1 MADRARPTPLD
12 SAERLADPI
21 AMEVFSSR
29 LMSIVDDMLNTLVRA
44 SFSTNIK
51 ERRDCTVGLFDAQG
65 RILAQTDHAP
75 LHLGSLLGAIESLRA
90 EIDPADMN
98 EGDAFVCNDPYL
110 AGGTH
115 LPDITVVT
123 PVFHDGALAF
133 YTACIAH
140 HADVGGS
147 VPGSISGGA
156 TSIFQEGIRIP
167 LCRIR
172 RRGETD
178 ESLIRLI
185 ATNTRDPEERRLD
198 LGVQLA
204 SNDHGAVTARL
215 LLDHMGA
222 ETTRRAIEDLLSY
235 TSRRLAGRI
244 AELPDGESTHVAFM
258 DDDGLGG
265 DPVRIVA
272 TARVAGTR
280 LDVDFGGSS
289 GEARGA
295 MNVPFSALRAT
306 VYYVVKTLLDP
317 GLMPNHGLFAPVHIA
332 APQGTI
338 VRPRHPAAVGAR
350 SITANK
356 IARAVIGALGALLSP
371 DRGLAAGQDSV
382 PAICFSGTRPE
393 GGGQFVY
400 LETVGGGAGATP
412 LTDGMDGVQ
421 VHMTNTSNLPIEAL
435 EHEYG
440 LMVDDYALIP
450 DSGGAGAH
458 RGGLGIARQVRAVT
472 DGIVFSARSDG
483 HVFPAPGLKGGRE
496 GRTARLIRNP
506 GTDREETLSSKVAG
520 ITLAPGESVRI
531 ETPGGG
537 GYGAPKAREPHLLAA
552 DVRGGKVSVSAA
564 ETDYS
569 ENLLRA
575 ALKKSVVQSFDD
587 TLL

>member
-1 MADRARPTPLD
+1 MVDQTRPPALGT
-12 SAERLADPI
+12 AEHLANPI
-21 AMEVFSSR
+21 AMAVFSSR

-75 LHLGSLLGAIESLRA
+75 VHLGSLLGAIESLRA

-115 LPDITVVT
+115 LPDITVVA
-123 PVFHDGALAF
+123 PVFHDGTLAF

-140 HADVGGS
+140 HSDVGGL

-167 LCRIR
+167 LCRVR
-172 RRGETD
+172 RGGETD
-178 ESLIRLI
+178 QGLIRLI
-185 ATNTRDPEERRLD
+185 AANTRDPEERRLD

-204 SNDHGAVTARL
+204 TIDRGAAMARH

-222 ETTRRAIEDLLSY
+222 ATTHRAIEDLLSY
-235 TSRRLAGRI
+235 TARRLAGRI
-244 AELPDGESTHVAFM
+244 AALPDGESTHVAFM

-272 TARVAGTR
+272 TARIAGTR

-317 GLMPNHGLFAPVHIA
+317 GLMPNQGMFAPVRIA
-332 APQGTI
+332 APQGSI

-350 SITANK
+350 TITANK
-356 IARAVIGALGALLSP
+356 IARAVIGALGELLPP

-382 PAICFSGTRPE
+382 PAMCFSGTRPE

-412 LTDGMDGVQ
+412 RADGMDGVQ

-440 LMVDDYALIP
+440 LMIDEYALIP
-450 DSGGAGAH
+450 DSGGVGTH
-458 RGGLGIARQVRAVT
+458 RGGLGIARQVRAAT
-472 DGIVFSARSDG
+472 EGIVFSARSDG

-506 GTDREETLSSKVAG
+506 GTDREEALSSKVAG
-520 ITLAPGESVRI
+520 ITLSAGESVRI

-537 GYGAPKAREPHLLAA
+537 GYGSPDAREPRLLAA
-552 DVRGGKVSVSAA
+552 DLRGGKVSVSAA
-564 ETDYS
+564 ERDYGRD
-569 ENLLRA
+569 LVRA
-575 ALKKSVVQSFDD
+575 ALKK
-587 TLL
+587 

>member
-1 MADRARPTPLD
+1 MVDQTRPPALGTV
-12 SAERLADPI
+12 EHLANPI
-21 AMEVFSSR
+21 AMAVFSSR

-75 LHLGSLLGAIESLRA
+75 VHLGSLLGAIESLRA

-115 LPDITVVT
+115 LPDITVVA
-123 PVFHDGALAF
+123 PVFHDGTLAF

-140 HADVGGS
+140 HSDVGGL

-167 LCRIR
+167 LCRVR
-172 RRGETD
+172 RGGETD
-178 ESLIRLI
+178 QGLIRLI
-185 ATNTRDPEERRLD
+185 AANTRDPEERRLD

-204 SNDHGAVTARL
+204 TIDRGAAMARH

-222 ETTRRAIEDLLSY
+222 ATTHRAIEDLLSY
-235 TSRRLAGRI
+235 TARRLAGRI
-244 AELPDGESTHVAFM
+244 AALPDGESTHVAFM

-272 TARVAGTR
+272 TARIAGPR

-317 GLMPNHGLFAPVHIA
+317 GLMPNQGMFAPVRIA
-332 APQGTI
+332 APQGSI

-350 SITANK
+350 TITANK
-356 IARAVIGALGALLSP
+356 IARAVIGALGELLPP

-382 PAICFSGTRPE
+382 PAMCFSGTRPE

-412 LTDGMDGVQ
+412 RADGMDGVQ

-440 LMVDDYALIP
+440 LMIDEYALIP
-450 DSGGAGAH
+450 DSGGVGTH
-458 RGGLGIARQVRAVT
+458 RGGLGIARQVRAAT
-472 DGIVFSARSDG
+472 EGIVFSARSDG

-506 GTDREETLSSKVAG
+506 GTDREEALSSKVAG
-520 ITLAPGESVRI
+520 ITLSAGESVRI

-537 GYGAPKAREPHLLAA
+537 GYGSPDAREPRLLAA
-552 DVRGGKVSVSAA
+552 DLRGGKVSVSAA
-564 ETDYS
+564 ERDYGRD
-569 ENLLRA
+569 LVRA
-575 ALKKSVVQSFDD
+575 ALKK
-587 TLL
+587 

>member
-1 MADRARPTPLD
+1 MTADRARPTPREP
-12 SAERLADPI
+12 AQRLADPI

-51 ERRDCTVGLFDAQG
+51 ERRDCTVGLFDARG

-75 LHLGSLLGAIESLRA
+75 IHLGSLLGAIESLRA
-90 EIDPADMN
+90 EIDPAGMA

-178 ESLIRLI
+178 ESLVRLI

-204 SNDHGAVTARL
+204 SNDHGAAMARL
-215 LLDHMGA
+215 LLEHMGA
-222 ETTRRAIEDLLSY
+222 ETARRAIDDLLRY
-235 TSRRLAGRI
+235 TGRRLAGRI
-244 AELPDGESTHVAFM
+244 AALPDGESTHAAFM

-272 TARVAGTR
+272 TARVAGSR

-295 MNVPFSALRAT
+295 MNMPYSALRAT

-317 GLMPNHGLFAPVHIA
+317 GLMPNQGLFAPVRIA
-332 APQGTI
+332 APEGTI

-356 IARAVIGALGALLSP
+356 VARAVIGALGALLPP

-382 PAICFSGTRPE
+382 PAICFSGMRP
-393 GGGQFVY
+393 GGGGPFVY

-412 LTDGMDGVQ
+412 HGDGMDGVQ

-435 EHEYG
+435 EQEYG
-440 LMVDDYALIP
+440 LMVDEYALIP

-483 HVFPAPGLKGGRE
+483 HVFPAPGLEGGKE

-506 GTDREETLSSKVAG
+506 GSDREETLSSKIAG
-520 ITLAPGESVRI
+520 IALAPGESVRI

-537 GYGAPKAREPHLLAA
+537 GHGAPEERMPHLLAA
-552 DVRGGKVSVSAA
+552 DVRGGKVSMPAA
-564 ETDYS
+564 ETDYGAS
-569 ENLLRA
+569 LLRA
-575 ALKKSVVQSFDD
+575 ALKK
-587 TLL
+587 

>member
-1 MADRARPTPLD
+1 
-12 SAERLADPI
+12 
-21 AMEVFSSR
+21 MEVFSSR
-29 LMSIVDDMLNTLVRA
+29 LMSIVDDMLNILVRA

-51 ERRDCTVGLFDAQG
+51 ERRDCTVGLFDAEG

-75 LHLGSLLGAIESLRA
+75 LHLGSLLGAVESLRA
-90 EIDPADMN
+90 EVDPADM
-98 EGDAFVCNDPYL
+98 EDGDAFVCNDPYV

-115 LPDITVVT
+115 LPR
-123 PVFHDGALAF
+123 
-133 YTACIAH
+133 H
-140 HADVGGS
+140 HRRHAGLPQGRPCLLHRLHRAPLRCRR
-147 VPGSISGGA
+147 PGSGVNQRRCNEHL
-156 TSIFQEGIRIP
+156 QEGIRIP

-178 ESLIRLI
+178 DGLIRLI
-185 ATNTRDPEERRLD
+185 ATNTRDSEERRLD

-204 SNDHGAVTARL
+204 SNDHGAAMARL

-222 ETTRRAIEDLLSY
+222 ETTRRAIEDLLRY
-235 TSRRLAGRI
+235 TARRLGGRI
-244 AELPDGESTHVAFM
+244 AALPDGESSHVAFM

-272 TARVAGTR
+272 TARIAGSR
-280 LDVDFGGSS
+280 LDVDFEGSS

-295 MNVPFSALRAT
+295 MNVPYSALRAT

-317 GLMPNHGLFAPVHIA
+317 ALMPNQGLFAPVRIA
-332 APQGTI
+332 APEGSI

-356 IARAVIGALGALLSP
+356 IARAVIGALGALLPP
-371 DRGLAAGQDSV
+371 DRGLAAGQDVV
-382 PAICFSGTRPE
+382 PATCFSGTRP
-393 GGGQFVY
+393 GGGGPFVY

-412 LTDGMDGVQ
+412 HADGMDGVQ

-440 LMVDDYALIP
+440 LMVDEYALIP

-472 DGIVFSARSDG
+472 EGIVFSARSDG
-483 HVFPAPGLKGGRE
+483 HDFPAPGLEGGEE
-496 GRTARLIRNP
+496 GRSARLIRNP
-506 GTDREETLSSKVAG
+506 GTDREETLPSKIAG
-520 ITLAPGESVRI
+520 TSLAPGESVRI

-537 GYGAPKAREPHLLAA
+537 GHGAPAAREPQLLAA
-552 DVRGGKVSVSAA
+552 DLRNGKVSPLAA
-564 ETDYS
+564 EADYGRD
-569 ENLLRA
+569 LVHA
-575 ALKKSVVQSFDD
+575 ALRE
-587 TLL
+587 

>member
-1 MADRARPTPLD
+1 MVDQTRPPALGT
-12 SAERLADPI
+12 AEHLANPI
-21 AMEVFSSR
+21 AMAVFSSR

-75 LHLGSLLGAIESLRA
+75 VHLGSLLGAIESLRA

-115 LPDITVVT
+115 LPDITVVA
-123 PVFHDGALAF
+123 PVFHDGTLAF

-140 HADVGGS
+140 HSDVGGL

-167 LCRIR
+167 LCRVR
-172 RRGETD
+172 RGGETD
-178 ESLIRLI
+178 QGLIRLI
-185 ATNTRDPEERRLD
+185 AANTRDPEERRLD

-204 SNDHGAVTARL
+204 TIDRGAAMARH

-222 ETTRRAIEDLLSY
+222 ATTHRAIEDLLSY
-235 TSRRLAGRI
+235 TARRLAGRI
-244 AELPDGESTHVAFM
+244 AALPDGESTHVAFM

-272 TARVAGTR
+272 TARIAGTR

-317 GLMPNHGLFAPVHIA
+317 GLMPNQGMFAPVRIA
-332 APQGTI
+332 APQGSI

-350 SITANK
+350 TITANK
-356 IARAVIGALGALLSP
+356 IARAVIGALGELLPP

-382 PAICFSGTRPE
+382 PAMCFSGTRPE

-412 LTDGMDGVQ
+412 RADGMDGVQ

-440 LMVDDYALIP
+440 LMIDEYALIP
-450 DSGGAGAH
+450 DSGGVGTH
-458 RGGLGIARQVRAVT
+458 RGGLGIARQVRAAT
-472 DGIVFSARSDG
+472 EGIVLSARSDG

-506 GTDREETLSSKVAG
+506 GTDREEALSSKVAG
-520 ITLAPGESVRI
+520 ITLSAGESVRI

-537 GYGAPKAREPHLLAA
+537 GYGSPDAREPRLLAA
-552 DVRGGKVSVSAA
+552 DLRGGKVSVSAA
-564 ETDYS
+564 ERDYGRD
-569 ENLLRA
+569 LVRA
-575 ALKKSVVQSFDD
+575 ALKK
-587 TLL
+587 

>member
-1 MADRARPTPLD
+1 MVDQTRPPALGT
-12 SAERLADPI
+12 AEHLANPI
-21 AMEVFSSR
+21 AMAVFSSR

-75 LHLGSLLGAIESLRA
+75 VHLGSLLGAIESLRA

-115 LPDITVVT
+115 LPDITVVA
-123 PVFHDGALAF
+123 PVFHDGTLAF

-140 HADVGGS
+140 HSDVGGL

-167 LCRIR
+167 LCRVR
-172 RRGETD
+172 RGGETD
-178 ESLIRLI
+178 QGLIRLI
-185 ATNTRDPEERRLD
+185 AANTRDPEERRLD

-204 SNDHGAVTARL
+204 TIDRGAAMARH

-222 ETTRRAIEDLLSY
+222 ATTHRAIEDLLSY
-235 TSRRLAGRI
+235 TARRLAGRI
-244 AELPDGESTHVAFM
+244 AALPDGESTHVAFM

-272 TARVAGTR
+272 TARIAGTR
-280 LDVDFGGSS
+280 LYVDFGGSS

-317 GLMPNHGLFAPVHIA
+317 GLMPNQGMFAPVRIA
-332 APQGTI
+332 APQGSI

-350 SITANK
+350 TITANK
-356 IARAVIGALGALLSP
+356 IARAVIGALGELLPP

-382 PAICFSGTRPE
+382 PAMCFSGTRPE

-412 LTDGMDGVQ
+412 RADGMDGVQ

-440 LMVDDYALIP
+440 LMIDEYALIP
-450 DSGGAGAH
+450 DSGGVGTH
-458 RGGLGIARQVRAVT
+458 RGGLGIARQVRAAT
-472 DGIVFSARSDG
+472 EGIVFSARSDG

-506 GTDREETLSSKVAG
+506 GTDREEALSSKVAG
-520 ITLAPGESVRI
+520 ITLSAGESVRI

-537 GYGAPKAREPHLLAA
+537 GYGSPDAREPRLLAA
-552 DVRGGKVSVSAA
+552 DLRGGKVSVSAA
-564 ETDYS
+564 ERDYGRD
-569 ENLLRA
+569 LVRA
-575 ALKKSVVQSFDD
+575 ALKK
-587 TLL
+587 

>member
-1 MADRARPTPLD
+1 MVDQTRPPALGTVEHLVN
-12 SAERLADPI
+12 PI
-21 AMEVFSSR
+21 AMAVFSSR

-75 LHLGSLLGAIESLRA
+75 VHLGSLLGAIESLRA

-115 LPDITVVT
+115 LPDITVVA
-123 PVFHDGALAF
+123 PVFHDGTLAF

-140 HADVGGS
+140 HSDVGGL

-167 LCRIR
+167 LCRVR
-172 RRGETD
+172 RGGETD
-178 ESLIRLI
+178 QGLIRLI
-185 ATNTRDPEERRLD
+185 AANTRDPEERRLD

-204 SNDHGAVTARL
+204 TIDRGAAMARH

-222 ETTRRAIEDLLSY
+222 ATTHRAIEDLLSY
-235 TSRRLAGRI
+235 TARRLAGRI
-244 AELPDGESTHVAFM
+244 AALPDGESTHVAFM

-272 TARVAGTR
+272 TARIAGPR

-317 GLMPNHGLFAPVHIA
+317 GLMPNQGMFAPVRIA
-332 APQGTI
+332 APQGSI

-350 SITANK
+350 TITANK
-356 IARAVIGALGALLSP
+356 IARAVIGALGELLPP

-382 PAICFSGTRPE
+382 PAMCFSGTRPE

-412 LTDGMDGVQ
+412 RADGMDGVQ

-440 LMVDDYALIP
+440 LMIDEYALIP
-450 DSGGAGAH
+450 DSGGVGTH
-458 RGGLGIARQVRAVT
+458 RGGLGIARQVRAAT
-472 DGIVFSARSDG
+472 EGIVFSARSDG

-496 GRTARLIRNP
+496 GRTAQLIRNP
-506 GTDREETLSSKVAG
+506 GTDREEALSSKVAG
-520 ITLAPGESVRI
+520 ITLSAGESVRI

-537 GYGAPKAREPHLLAA
+537 GYGSPDAREPRLLAA
-552 DVRGGKVSVSAA
+552 DLRGGKVSVSAA
-564 ETDYS
+564 ERDYGRD
-569 ENLLRA
+569 LVRA
-575 ALKKSVVQSFDD
+575 ALKK
-587 TLL
+587 

>member
-1 MADRARPTPLD
+1 MMAVGTNPPLPGT
-12 SAERLADPI
+12 AEHLVDPI
-21 AMEVFSSR
+21 AMEVFGSR

-75 LHLGSLLGAIESLRA
+75 LHLGSLLGAIESLHA
-90 EIDPADMN
+90 EIDPADM
-98 EGDAFVCNDPYL
+98 EDGDAFICNDPYL

-115 LPDITVVT
+115 LPDITIVT
-123 PVFHDGALAF
+123 PVFHKGALAF

-140 HADVGGS
+140 HADVGGL

-172 RRGETD
+172 RAGETD
-178 ESLIRLI
+178 DGLIRLI

-198 LGVQLA
+198 LGVQLV
-204 SNDHGAVTARL
+204 SNDHGAAMARQ
-215 LLDHMGA
+215 LLDHMGR
-222 ETTRRAIEDLLSY
+222 ETVRRAIEDLLSY
-235 TSRRLAGRI
+235 TARRLAGRI
-244 AELPDGESTHVAFM
+244 AALPDGESTHTAFM

-272 TARVAGTR
+272 TTHIAGSR
-280 LDVDFGGSS
+280 LSVDFGGSS

-317 GLMPNHGLFAPVHIA
+317 GLMPNQGLFAPVQIA
-332 APQGTI
+332 APEGTI

-356 IARAVIGALGALLSP
+356 IARAVIGALGALLPP
-371 DRGLAAGQDSV
+371 DRGLAAGQDIV
-382 PAICFSGTRPE
+382 PAICFSGTRPA
-393 GGGQFVY
+393 GDGQFVY

-412 LTDGMDGVQ
+412 HTDGMDGVQ

-440 LMVDDYALIP
+440 LMVDEYALIP

-472 DGIVFSARSDG
+472 EGIVFSARSDG
-483 HVFPAPGLKGGRE
+483 HVFPAPGLNGGKE
-496 GRTARLIRNP
+496 GRTARLIRNF
-506 GTDREETLSSKVAG
+506 GADREETLSSKIAG

-537 GYGAPKAREPHLLAA
+537 GHEAPAARKPHLLAA
-552 DVRGGKVSVSAA
+552 DLRGGKVSLSAA
-564 ETDYS
+564 EADYGRD
-569 ENLLRA
+569 LVRA
-575 ALKKSVVQSFDD
+575 ALGE
-587 TLL
+587 